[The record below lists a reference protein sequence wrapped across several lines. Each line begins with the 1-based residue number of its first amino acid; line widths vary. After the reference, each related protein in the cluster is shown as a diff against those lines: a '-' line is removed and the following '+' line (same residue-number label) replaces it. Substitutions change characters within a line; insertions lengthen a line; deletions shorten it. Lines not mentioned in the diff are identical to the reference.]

1 MASTLRGPA
10 SLFACLGVVACTS
23 ASPSPSA
30 EVAPPRPSLSSVPA
44 AATEPSAASTSPL
57 PVGLTQ
63 EQAIGIAR
71 SAAPQASMWPMLVS
85 TAGTAAEL
93 LHPEGGYRVA
103 QGLAHDRWV
112 WVVVLGNAGTGL
124 DGAGVIVV
132 IDYIDGTVYEVV
144 DLTS

>member
-1 MASTLRGPA
+1 MPRRFAALV
-10 SLFACLGVVACTS
+10 ACLAVVACTS
-23 ASPSPSA
+23 ELPSPSA
-30 EVAPPRPSLSSVPA
+30 ASAPTASTLSDVSASETTSSVA
-44 AATEPSAASTSPL
+44 AGSSAPG
-57 PVGLTQ
+57 GLT
-63 EQAIGIAR
+63 EERAVAVAR
-71 SAAPQASMWPMLVS
+71 AAAPQAALWPMLVS
-85 TAGTAAEL
+85 TAGTAAKL

-103 QGLAHDRWV
+103 QGHAHDRWV